1 MELQLGTLVVAS
13 NVPANTACEPG
24 GFGFLNFFDFA
35 TGFSPAGST
44 ARSGFRVTGL
54 TVGLSIVRLPDG
66 SVVVYRQKHTG
77 EPPGKEAVPI
87 NIGQPSGKRL
97 TWRELSRDPWRQWPA
112 EDRLRSP
119 AGLVRG
125 RARGRSPRMR
135 RPSTCRSSRFRRR
148 CAWALWCGCRCMP
161 QWCRAVGGAGR
172 SRRSGRIARRP
183 YYRRARADA
192 AGGTRRRAG
201 AETSPSS

>member
-1 MELQLGTLVVAS
+1 MALRLAEVGSPPVPYIYAATGQYLGTSDASTTQTQSIYAIKDPLSVTAYSDLRVSTLKRLTMTTSGTDRFVNCDTASPTANCSSTNGWYVDLPEPGERVNVSMELQLGTLVVAS

-87 NIGQPSGKRL
+87 SAGAPTGKRL
-97 TWRELSRDPWRQWPA
+97 TWRELMQ
-112 EDRLRSP
+112 
-119 AGLVRG
+119 
-125 RARGRSPRMR
+125 
-135 RPSTCRSSRFRRR
+135 
-148 CAWALWCGCRCMP
+148 
-161 QWCRAVGGAGR
+161 
-172 SRRSGRIARRP
+172 
-183 YYRRARADA
+183 
-192 AGGTRRRAG
+192 
-201 AETSPSS
+201 